1 MPSSTARRYAPRDLG
16 DWLSASQA
24 ARILGIT
31 VTRFHQISSEIGSFP
46 VATGRLYDP
55 ADVEALRQKRE
66 G

>member
-1 MPSSTARRYAPRDLG
+1 MPSPSTRRAAPRDLG

-31 VTRFHQISSEIGSFP
+31 VTRFHQISTEIASFP

-55 ADVEALRQKRE
+55 ADVEAHRQKRE